1 MFVPDIFAVSL
12 GQTSMSGT
20 KHEDNFLET
29 RWISRQKQ
37 PDAPCTMMA
46 WLNKTTVYDDRIVV
60 STPFAHHVLTM
71 TQRT

>member
-29 RWISRQKQ
+29 RWIARQKQ
-37 PDAPCTMMA
+37 PDAPCTMMT

-60 STPFAHHVLTM
+60 STPCAHHVLTM